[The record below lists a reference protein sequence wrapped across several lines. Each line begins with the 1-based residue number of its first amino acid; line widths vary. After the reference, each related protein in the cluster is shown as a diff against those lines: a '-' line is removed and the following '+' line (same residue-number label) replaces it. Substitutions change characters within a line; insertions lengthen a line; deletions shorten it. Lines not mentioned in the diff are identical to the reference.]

1 MRKCLVVLTSSQL
14 QRGLC
19 SESKWTHERKWTR

>member
-14 QRGLC
+14 QGGLG
-19 SESKWTHERKWTR
+19 SESKWTHDRDRTR